1 MRVWERGCLLWGR
14 GGRGRVLVQ
23 DGGIYNDDDER
34 CVMLYDTPIHIR
46 SFLVSLGVQKII

>member
-1 MRVWERGCLLWGR
+1 
-14 GGRGRVLVQ
+14 VLVQ